1 MSGLRRVV
9 RSGVRRRRVQTIV
22 VGLVTAAAVTA
33 TVLGA
38 GLLVASQA
46 PFDDAFATQRGAHLT
61 VRADSGAVT
70 EPQLAASASAPGVV
84 AAAGPYRVLVVAFTE
99 GGGMRTPPLTVVART
114 DPGGPVDRIELAGG
128 RWPAGPGEIVLSGS
142 AVRLPPGSRLT
153 TPGGA
158 EFTVVGTARSIS
170 DTAGAWVL
178 PSAVGV
184 LDGPDTA
191 DGYQMLYRFADAR
204 TATEVGTGRDAVV
217 AALPAG
223 AVTGAR
229 SWLDVRQ
236 QAVEDAA
243 VFVPFLVAFALLG
256 IVMALLVVGTVVAGT
271 VGAATRRI
279 GILKALGCTPA
290 GIVRAFVAQTLVPAA
305 VGAAAGTVTGNLI
318 ALPVLAET
326 EQVYGSANTT
336 IAWWVTVLATGGVL
350 AVVTL
355 TAWTAALRAG
365 RLRTVDAIA
374 VGRASGPARGRWA
387 SRLAARLPVARPV
400 GLGLARP
407 FARPARTVA
416 ILLAVATGAAA
427 VTFATGLA
435 ASLLRIQTAL
445 TQDVADVTVN
455 GDPDAGPAA
464 APTADPAAVLAAI
477 DAQPGTRARYGLTQ
491 APGAVAGVAD
501 PVSVTTITGDAA
513 WDGFEMVSGRWF
525 TAPGEAVVGGPL
537 LTATGTRIGDTVTVR
552 IEGEP
557 VRLRIVGEVFESA
570 MAVFTG
576 TATPTG
582 RNPSE
587 YRIALAPDTDAG
599 TYAQALTGALAGRG
613 LTARPSGAE
622 TDPLL
627 LVVEGLTATLTLL
640 LLAVAAL
647 GVLNML
653 VLDLRD
659 RVHDLGVHKALG
671 MTPGQTI
678 AMVVAS
684 VAAVGLVGGL
694 LGVPA
699 GVAMQRLVVPA
710 MAASGGLHLPERLL
724 DVYGPVLLAALAL
737 GGPLTALLGAL
748 LPAGLAARTRTATAL
763 RSE

>member
-9 RSGVRRRRVQTIV
+9 RSGVRRRRVQAAV

-38 GLLVASQA
+38 GLLVASRA
-46 PFDDAFATQRGAHLT
+46 PFDDAFAVQRGAHLT

-70 EPQLAASASAPGVV
+70 EPQLAASASTPGVV
-84 AAAGPYRVLVVAFTE
+84 AAAGPYRMLVVAFTE
-99 GGGMRTPPLTVVART
+99 GGGMRTPPLTVVARA

-128 RWPAGPGEIVLSGS
+128 RWPAGPDEIVLSGG

-178 PSAVGV
+178 PSAAGV

-217 AALPAG
+217 SALPAG

-305 VGAAAGTVTGNLI
+305 AGAVAGAVTGNLI

-336 IAWWVTVLATGGVL
+336 IAWWVTVVATGGVL

-374 VGRASGPARGRWA
+374 IGRASGPARGRWA

-455 GDPDAGPAA
+455 GDPDAAPA
-464 APTADPAAVLAAI
+464 ADPAAVLAAI

-491 APGAVAGVAD
+491 APGAVAGVAE

-525 TAPGEAVVGGPL
+525 AAPGEAVVGGPL
-537 LTATGTRIGDTVTVR
+537 LTATGVRIGDTVTVR
-552 IEGEP
+552 IEGAP
-557 VRLRIVGEVFESA
+557 VRLLIVGEVFESS
-570 MAVFTG
+570 MAVFT
-576 TATPTG
+576 ATPAG
-582 RNPSE
+582 RNPFE
-587 YRIALAPDTDAG
+587 YRVALAPDTDAG
-599 TYAQALTGALAGRG
+599 AYAQSLTGALAGRG
-613 LTARPSGAE
+613 LTARPSGTE

-684 VAAVGLVGGL
+684 VAGVGLVGGL

-699 GVAMQRLVVPA
+699 GVATQRLVVPA
-710 MAASGGLHLPERLL
+710 MAASGGLRLPESLL

-737 GGPLTALLGAL
+737 GGPLTAVLGAL
-748 LPAGLAARTRTATAL
+748 LPAGWAARTRTATAL

>member
-1 MSGLRRVV
+1 MSGLGRVV
-9 RSGVRRRRVQTIV
+9 RSGVRRRRVQTVV

-33 TVLGA
+33 TVLGG

-46 PFDDAFATQRGAHLT
+46 PFDDAFAAQRGAHLT

-99 GGGMRTPPLTVVART
+99 RGGMRTPPLTVVARA

-128 RWPAGPGEIVLSGS
+128 RWPAGPDEIVLSGG
-142 AVRLPPGSRLT
+142 AVRVPPGSRLA

-158 EFTVVGTARSIS
+158 EFTVVGTARSVS

-191 DGYQMLYRFADAR
+191 DGYQMLYRFTDAR
-204 TATEVGTGRDAVV
+204 TPTEVGTGRDAVV
-217 AALPAG
+217 ATLPAG

-271 VGAATRRI
+271 VGVATRRI

-290 GIVRAFVAQTLVPAA
+290 GVVRAFVAQTLLPAA
-305 VGAAAGTVTGNLI
+305 VGAVAGTVTGNLL

-326 EQVYGSANTT
+326 EEIYGSANTT

-355 TAWTAALRAG
+355 TAWAAALRAG

-427 VTFATGLA
+427 MTFATGLA

-445 TQDVADVTVN
+445 TQDVADVTVT
-455 GDPDAGPAA
+455 GDPDAGPV
-464 APTADPAAVLAAI
+464 ADPAAVLAAI
-477 DAQPGTRARYGLTQ
+477 DAQPGTRARYGRTQ
-491 APGAVAGVAD
+491 APGTVAGIAD

-525 TAPGEAVVGGPL
+525 AAPGEAVVGGPL
-537 LTATGTRIGDTVTVR
+537 LTATGARIGDTVTVR
-552 IEGEP
+552 IEGTP
-557 VRLRIVGEVFESA
+557 VRLRIVGEVFESV
-570 MAVFTG
+570 MTVFTG

-587 YRIALAPDTDAG
+587 YRVALAPDTEAG
-599 TYAQALTGALAGRG
+599 AYARALTGALAGRG
-613 LTARPSGAE
+613 LTARPSGTE

-671 MTPGQTI
+671 MTPAQTI

-684 VAAVGLVGGL
+684 VAGVGLVGGL

-699 GVAMQRLVVPA
+699 GVAMHRLVVPT
-710 MAASGGLHLPERLL
+710 MAASGGLHLPEALL
-724 DVYGPVLLAALAL
+724 DVYGPFLLTALAL

-748 LPAGLAARTRTATAL
+748 LPAGWAARTRTATAL